1 MIKDCK
7 ETVAR
12 VRETNREHQNR
23 EMAWMEEVIVKDN
36 EVPDVSGTIE
46 QDFVLPQ

>member
-7 ETVAR
+7 ETVAK
-12 VRETNREHQNR
+12 VREVEVREQ
-23 EMAWMEEVIVKDN
+23 ET
-36 EVPDVSGTIE
+36 VPDVSGIVE

>member
-7 ETVAR
+7 ETVAK
-12 VRETNREHQNR
+12 VREVEIREQWEKNDT
-23 EMAWMEEVIVKDN
+23 EK